1 VRLEHTPPPTIT
13 EISHRLSHFCHLLC
27 KYFSFNSGAVAG
39 CFTRS
44 SRPLWAV
51 SRKTRTFRLRL
62 LEGQIGEVAY
72 QITKVH
78 FSNFRD
84 SGVQWHPPVNVFQCA
99 SCFRICVELAG
110 VGSDQIEVEVE
121 LGRIWIRGY
130 REAPEPLQ
138 QQEFPFST
146 TRKPVRVVTM
156 EIDHGRFERAVEIP
170 SGYDLGRIT
179 TEWENGL
186 LWLFLPRIAH
196 A

>member
-1 VRLEHTPPPTIT
+1 MSV
-13 EISHRLSHFCHLLC
+13 
-27 KYFSFNSGAVAG
+27 SFRDRTLALAG
-39 CFTRS
+39 CFVRS
-44 SRPLWAV
+44 SRPLWIV
-51 SRKTRTFRLRL
+51 SRKTRTFRLQL

-84 SGVQWHPPVNVFQCA
+84 SGVQWRPPINVFHCA

-110 VGSDQIEVEVE
+110 IEPDQIEVEVG
-121 LGRIWIRGY
+121 LGRLWIRGY

-138 QQEFPFST
+138 QQEIPLST
-146 TRKPVRVVTM
+146 NRKPVRVVTM
-156 EIDHGRFERAVEIP
+156 EIDHGRFEREVEVP
-170 SGYDLGRIT
+170 RGYDLGRIT

-186 LWLFLPRIAH
+186 LWIFLPRIAH